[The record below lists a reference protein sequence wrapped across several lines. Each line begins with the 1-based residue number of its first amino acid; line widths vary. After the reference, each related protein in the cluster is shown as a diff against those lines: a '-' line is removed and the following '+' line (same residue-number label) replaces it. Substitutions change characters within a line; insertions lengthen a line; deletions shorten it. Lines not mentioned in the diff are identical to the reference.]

1 MVDPIL
7 IAIVDDR
14 HDVLE
19 LNRILREAEGYETAG
34 YAYAQVTP
42 TQLEQ
47 RAPEVMLFDLM
58 PGDEAPWELL
68 RRLRRDE
75 RTREIG
81 VVVTSDAP
89 DLVERALRD
98 PDLAVAAGLVMPF
111 DIEALYSAI
120 GAAARRDAPPT
131 TAAAPAVSTVLLRQT
146 AAALR
151 RDRTRVLVRWVQR
164 LSAFH
169 AFQQRPDLSLAE
181 LRGEGREL
189 LDGIAAALDLP
200 MSSADAA
207 TALSLRTSA
216 AHAHA
221 FLRRAQGIG
230 VGDLAREFTALRR
243 EVWRVAHLVV
253 SDGGQ
258 GGAPARDD
266 MWALTRRLDAAVD
279 ESLAA
284 ALDAWGVGA

>member
-1 MVDPIL
+1 M
-7 IAIVDDR
+7 
-14 HDVLE
+14 
-19 LNRILREAEGYETAG
+19 
-34 YAYAQVTP
+34 
-42 TQLEQ
+42 
-47 RAPEVMLFDLM
+47 
-58 PGDEAPWELL
+58 
-68 RRLRRDE
+68 
-75 RTREIG
+75 
-81 VVVTSDAP
+81 
-89 DLVERALRD
+89 
-98 PDLAVAAGLVMPF
+98 
-111 DIEALYSAI
+111 
-120 GAAARRDAPPT
+120 
-131 TAAAPAVSTVLLRQT
+131 
-146 AAALR
+146 
-151 RDRTRVLVRWVQR
+151 
-164 LSAFH
+164 
-169 AFQQRPDLSLAE
+169 
-181 LRGEGREL
+181 
-189 LDGIAAALDLP
+189 P